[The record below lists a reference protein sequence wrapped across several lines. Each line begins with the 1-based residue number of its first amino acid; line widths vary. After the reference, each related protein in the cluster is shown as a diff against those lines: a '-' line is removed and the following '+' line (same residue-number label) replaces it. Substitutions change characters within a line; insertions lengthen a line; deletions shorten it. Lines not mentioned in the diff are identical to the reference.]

1 MFAFESITATG
12 PAVLLIKEMLLC
24 HLRGE
29 HPLYIRMSLE
39 CYASFRETLPEEFNS
54 SRYIGQGDTFAGFPY
69 RLGLGSPE
77 PYGWV
82 TPFELVTRE
91 SLERAY
97 LAANPPKSAKTLAV
111 DLLDDILCDLAENNN
126 VTELEREPGHTV
138 VHGCH
143 SVSRGIEIDG
153 VRYMLV
159 VATKG
164 K

>member
-12 PAVLLIKEMLLC
+12 PAVLLLKEMLLC
-24 HLRGE
+24 RLRGE
-29 HPLYIRMSLE
+29 TPLFIDMSLE
-39 CYASFRETLPEEFNS
+39 CYASFRETLPAEFNHPTYVGS
-54 SRYIGQGDTFAGFPY
+54 GDTFAGFPY
-69 RLGLGSPE
+69 HLGLGAPE

-82 TPFELVTRE
+82 TPFELVTKE
-91 SLERAY
+91 SIQRARA
-97 LAANPPKSAKTLAV
+97 AANPPKSAKTLAV

-126 VTELEREPGHTV
+126 VTELEPEPGHTV

-153 VRYMLV
+153 VCYMLV